1 MGKWSSLTQT
11 THTARSRLLFWS
23 RRCGQGDST
32 LGTLTDQ
39 SPFHNLPLIYFTTM
53 TIVSR
58 RDPREILE
66 VEVVAWT
73 NRDHRVDMVER
84 RVLVAI
90 NSNIWFSA
98 ILFRIQNCSNPCAA
112 SGNSSRIG
120 KPQQMKDCP
129 GRGRRK
135 RMPGNTLNLL
145 APVLTNM
152 YFTTGQVNFCVTD
165 PCLSQLDPY
174 VLTATHASR

>member
-1 MGKWSSLTQT
+1 
-11 THTARSRLLFWS
+11 
-23 RRCGQGDST
+23 
-32 LGTLTDQ
+32 
-39 SPFHNLPLIYFTTM
+39 M

-120 KPQQMKDCP
+120 KPQQLKDCP

-145 APVLTNM
+145 APVLTNVF
-152 YFTTGQVNFCVTD
+152 YYRLGQFLCNRSMLISTWSICTYCNTCQSITSMSSTFGWIN
-165 PCLSQLDPY
+165 SK
-174 VLTATHASR
+174 SRGR